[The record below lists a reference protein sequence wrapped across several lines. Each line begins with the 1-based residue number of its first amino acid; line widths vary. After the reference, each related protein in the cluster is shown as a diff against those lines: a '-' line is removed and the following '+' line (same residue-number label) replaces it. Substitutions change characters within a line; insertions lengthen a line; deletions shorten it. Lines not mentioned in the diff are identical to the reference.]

1 MINNKHKDRLF
12 TFLFGREEHKDW
24 TLSLYN
30 AVNRTNYTEPD
41 EIEIVTIENA
51 VYMGMKNDLAFIL
64 HCHISLYEH
73 QSTFNPNMP
82 LRGLMYAGMLYDKYI
97 HRHRLNIYG
106 SKVIRVPIPKL
117 MTFYNGTDETED
129 RILLRLS
136 DAFPDGAD
144 IRESDIEVTVTML
157 NINHGRNRE
166 LMKACR
172 PLAEYAWFIEEIR
185 KNQAGKMDIE
195 TAVDKA
201 IDDMPD
207 AYVIKTI
214 LIANRAEVKQ
224 MCITEYDEAETM
236 RMFREEAREEGRLE
250 GRLEGEAMGIID
262 AGFDFG
268 LSEQD
273 ILNRLQSKLRISS
286 QEAQEYFD
294 MFEKQRQL

>member
-1 MINNKHKDRLF
+1 M
-12 TFLFGREEHKDW
+12 
-24 TLSLYN
+24 
-30 AVNRTNYTEPD
+30 
-41 EIEIVTIENA
+41 
-51 VYMGMKNDLAFIL
+51 
-64 HCHISLYEH
+64 
-73 QSTFNPNMP
+73 
-82 LRGLMYAGMLYDKYI
+82 
-97 HRHRLNIYG
+97 
-106 SKVIRVPIPKL
+106 
-117 MTFYNGTDETED
+117 
-129 RILLRLS
+129 LRLS

-166 LMKACR
+166 LMNACR

-207 AYVIKTI
+207 TYVIKTI

-236 RMFREEAREEGRLE
+236 RMFREEARLE
-250 GRLEGEAMGIID
+250 GKLEGEAMGIID

-268 LSEQD
+268 LSGQD

-286 QEAQEYFD
+286 QEAQKYFD
-294 MFEKQRQL
+294 MFGKR

>member
-1 MINNKHKDRLF
+1 M
-12 TFLFGREEHKDW
+12 
-24 TLSLYN
+24 
-30 AVNRTNYTEPD
+30 
-41 EIEIVTIENA
+41 
-51 VYMGMKNDLAFIL
+51 
-64 HCHISLYEH
+64 
-73 QSTFNPNMP
+73 
-82 LRGLMYAGMLYDKYI
+82 
-97 HRHRLNIYG
+97 
-106 SKVIRVPIPKL
+106 
-117 MTFYNGTDETED
+117 
-129 RILLRLS
+129 LRLS

-286 QEAQEYFD
+286 QEAQKYFD
-294 MFEKQRQL
+294 MFGKQRQL

>member
-64 HCHISLYEH
+64 HCHMSLYEH

-106 SKVIRVPIPKL
+106 SKIIRVPIPKL

-129 RILLRLS
+129 RVLLRLS

-185 KNQAGKMDIE
+185 KTRQGRWISRQRWTRRLMIC
-195 TAVDKA
+195 
-201 IDDMPD
+201 
-207 AYVIKTI
+207 
-214 LIANRAEVKQ
+214 R
-224 MCITEYDEAETM
+224 M
-236 RMFREEAREEGRLE
+236 RM
-250 GRLEGEAMGIID
+250 
-262 AGFDFG
+262 
-268 LSEQD
+268 
-273 ILNRLQSKLRISS
+273 
-286 QEAQEYFD
+286 
-294 MFEKQRQL
+294 